1 MSNVVSRE
9 AGLEYDWRT
18 NRNPDFAFCQKHF
31 LTYSLNRYEV
41 VKKKPPEKG
50 SIRLIVNCPICFR
63 ERRGRM
69 RKLKKTTTNPF
80 SPSLVASSFA

>member
-69 RKLKKTTTNPF
+69 RKSDSADRTSWRSEVLNRQ
-80 SPSLVASSFA
+80 